1 MWPTAAPAVSV
12 LIVLECFTVLAAFN
26 KGLKRSASGT
36 AKYETGTT
44 QRVAL
49 AGCQPI
55 RSLKKVISGKG
66 KIITMKCTT
75 VLGPINK
82 SNVIL

>member
-1 MWPTAAPAVSV
+1 MWPTAVNV

-49 AGCQPI
+49 AGCQTQNSQAILPNQKPEE
-55 RSLKKVISGKG
+55 RNFGKRQDNNNEMYNG
-66 KIITMKCTT
+66 TGSYK
-75 VLGPINK
+75 
-82 SNVIL
+82 